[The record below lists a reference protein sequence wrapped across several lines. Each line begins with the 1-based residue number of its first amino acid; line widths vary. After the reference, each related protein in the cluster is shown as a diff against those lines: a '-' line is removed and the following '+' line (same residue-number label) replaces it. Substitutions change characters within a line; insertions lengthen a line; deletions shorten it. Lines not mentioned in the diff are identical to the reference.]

1 MTTTERQTRSR
12 RGVRTVLG
20 RYRLEERLAAGGTAE
35 VWRARDGELD
45 RVVAVKLPH
54 PHLVPDA
61 TSRARLEAE
70 VRAVAALSHPGIV
83 KVLDVRTGPRPA
95 IVLEFVEGETLAA
108 RIERNGPMAPREA
121 ARVGAEIAEALYHAH
136 TRGVVHRDVK
146 PANILLNGGDRARL
160 VDFGIARL
168 LGEAKERMTQ
178 VGMVVGTLRYMAP
191 EQLRGDEVGPRTD
204 LYGLGAV
211 LCEILTGHPPY
222 PASTPV
228 ALLEA
233 QASGPPAMPGVDPA
247 LRAVAT
253 ACLRADPA
261 DRPLHAGAVADAL
274 RAWMT
279 GDAEPALAMA
289 PAASFEDTALA
300 PIAPRPP
307 VTAAAPPAAPPAPP
321 APIAFDAR
329 GPATPVAHAPTRD
342 STGVRMSTP
351 GPKAAPSRIRLD
363 PRRLVVGIA
372 AVTAILVLALL
383 AVGQLQ
389 TPALGG
395 ANLPSVVATPTAPP
409 PGWVSALIDEYRAAC
424 GASGVPTAA
433 DLLAMGQEEATQSV
447 QDQVDA
453 CQPGKGKGKGRGG

>member
-1 MTTTERQTRSR
+1 MTTSEHQTRPR
-12 RGVRTVLG
+12 ARVRTVLG

-35 VWRARDGELD
+35 VWRAQDTELD

-168 LGEAKERMTQ
+168 LGEARGRMTQ
-178 VGMVVGTLRYMAP
+178 AGMVVGTLRYMAP

-211 LCEILTGHPPY
+211 LCEILTGRPPY
-222 PASTPV
+222 PAATPV
-228 ALLEA
+228 ALLDA

-253 ACLRADPA
+253 SCLRADPS

-289 PAASFEDTALA
+289 PATSFEDTALA
-300 PIAPRPP
+300 PIAP
-307 VTAAAPPAAPPAPP
+307 PPAIVSALQPAPP
-321 APIAFDAR
+321 APSALDPRA
-329 GPATPVAHAPTRD
+329 PATPVAHLPTPN
-342 STGVRMSTP
+342 STAVPVSTP
-351 GPKAAPSRIRLD
+351 RPRAAPSRVRLD
-363 PRRLVVGIA
+363 PRRLVVGSA
-372 AVTAILVLALL
+372 AVTAIVVLALL
-383 AVGQLQ
+383 AFGQVQ

-395 ANLPSVVATPTAPP
+395 ANQPSVVATPTATPRP
-409 PGWVSALIDEYRAAC
+409 AWVSALIDEYRAAC

-433 DLLAMGQEEATQSV
+433 DLLAMGQEEATQSI

-453 CQPGKGKGKGRGG
+453 CQPGKGNGKGHGQDGG